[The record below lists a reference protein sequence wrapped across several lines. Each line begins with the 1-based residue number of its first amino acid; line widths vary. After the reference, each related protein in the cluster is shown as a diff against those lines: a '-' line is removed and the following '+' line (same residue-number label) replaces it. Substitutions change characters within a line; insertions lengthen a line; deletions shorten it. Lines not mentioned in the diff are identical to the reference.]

1 MIRKKVITL
10 LLVIGIVTSV
20 ASADNVTFKGAT
32 STEGGELLMLT
43 GNLTKPHGDGPFG
56 AVVLLHGCS
65 GIEPWN
71 DMWAERL
78 AEWDYVTLAVDS
90 LGPRGESDICESP
103 YRVPGNERA
112 KDAHAA
118 KSYLAGL
125 PFVDSKRIAVMG
137 MSHGGWT
144 TLFTVRNPWYAEMNQ
159 RSDPFRAA
167 VAFYPYCPDKLAR
180 CDAPLLI
187 LIGELDD
194 MHTAEL
200 CQNMKKAWMA
210 GDTQHEVILKV
221 YPGAYH
227 YFDYE
232 GMNKTVLSHRL
243 LYHKVAAADAIIQ
256 VKNFLAKHMQ
266 QHG

>member
-1 MIRKKVITL
+1 
-10 LLVIGIVTSV
+10 
-20 ASADNVTFKGAT
+20 
-32 STEGGELLMLT
+32 MLT
-43 GNLTKPHGDGPFG
+43 GKLTKPSGNGPFG

-65 GIEPWN
+65 GIGSWN

-90 LGPRGESDICESP
+90 LGPREESDICSGRH

-137 MSHGGWT
+137 MQHGAWT
-144 TLFTVRNPWYAEMNQ
+144 TLYAIRNPWYAEMKQ

-167 VAFYPYCPDKLAR
+167 VAFYPYCPNKLAR
-180 CDAPLLI
+180 SDAPLLI

-194 MHTAEL
+194 AHPAEQ
-200 CQNMKKAWMA
+200 CQNMKKAWMT

-221 YPGAYH
+221 YPDAYH

-232 GMNKTVLSHRL
+232 GMNETKDGHRQ
-243 LYHKVAAADAIIQ
+243 LYDKVAAADAIIQ

-266 QHG
+266 

>member
-1 MIRKKVITL
+1 MIRKTVIVL
-10 LLVIGIVTSV
+10 LLVIGIVTS
-20 ASADNVTFKGAT
+20 AAAADIVTFKGAT
-32 STEGGELLMLT
+32 TAAGGELLMLT

-56 AVVLLHGCS
+56 AIVLLHGCS
-65 GIEPWN
+65 GIKPWN

-78 AEWDYVTLAVDS
+78 KEWGYVTLAVDS
-90 LGPRGESDICESP
+90 LGPRGESDICENIH
-103 YRVPGNERA
+103 RVPPNIRA

-125 PFVDSKRIAVMG
+125 PFVDSNRIAVMG
-137 MSHGGWT
+137 MSHGGST
-144 TLFTVRNPWYAEMNQ
+144 TLYAVRNPWYAEVKQ

-167 VAFYPYCPDKLAR
+167 VALYPYCPNKLAR

-194 MHTAEL
+194 WCPAEL

-227 YFDYE
+227 CFDYE
-232 GMNKTVLSHRL
+232 GMNKIFMGRRIQ
-243 LYHKVAAADAIIQ
+243 YDKVAAADAIIQ
-256 VKNFLAKHMQ
+256 VKNFLAKHMK
-266 QHG
+266 